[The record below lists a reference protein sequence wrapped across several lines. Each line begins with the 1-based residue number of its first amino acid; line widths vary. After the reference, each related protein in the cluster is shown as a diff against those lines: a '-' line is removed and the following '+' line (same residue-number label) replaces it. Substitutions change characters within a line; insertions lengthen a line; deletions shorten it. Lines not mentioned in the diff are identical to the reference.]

1 LFEDLVFFEF
11 GDELVGVV
19 VVFVGE
25 ESGDIGS
32 GVFFVAACDF
42 LPDSSQGAGVVEF
55 EEEFSDVFGFFGS
68 VAVELHDWF
77 RGFSVYIV
85 DRLSLLESVRAF
97 WTPAERLFIN
107 GSWYMGICE

>member
-1 LFEDLVFFEF
+1 MFLEL

-32 GVFFVAACDF
+32 SVFFVAACNLF
-42 LPDSSQGAGVVEF
+42 PDSSEGTGVVEF

-68 VAVELHDWF
+68 VAVELHNWF
-77 RGFSVYIV
+77 RVFSVYIV

-97 WTPAERLFIN
+97 WTPVERLFIN
-107 GSWYMGICE
+107 DSWYMGICE